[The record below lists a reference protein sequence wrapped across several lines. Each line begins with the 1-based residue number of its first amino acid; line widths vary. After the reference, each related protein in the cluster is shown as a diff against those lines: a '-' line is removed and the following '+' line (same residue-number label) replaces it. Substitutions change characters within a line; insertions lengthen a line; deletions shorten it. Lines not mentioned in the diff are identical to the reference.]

1 MMQQLGRNAEKR
13 TPDLDARTV
22 ALWEAVRQAL
32 LMVVNA
38 IEVYLCFEVRTAE
51 LRKRLK

>member
-1 MMQQLGRNAEKR
+1 MTSPVKV
-13 TPDLDARTV
+13 TPKHNLDDRTV
-22 ALWEAVRQAL
+22 ALWMGVREAL